1 MKSAQQWFSEY
12 AVSHQ
17 NTTNEYIHWICVPA
31 IFWSILGLF
40 SLWEIP
46 FLTFE
51 TSIPLFNSGLVFL
64 SAFGLLFYATLCLR
78 VFLGMFLY
86 LSINVYLISCWNGT
100 FANPLYHYILIFV
113 LAWIGQ
119 FIGHKIEGKKPSFL
133 KDLQFL
139 MIGPAWVLNQWFSRK
154 K

>member
-17 NTTNEYIHWICVPA
+17 NSTNEYIHWICVPA

-46 FLTFE
+46 FLNFE

-64 SAFGLLFYATLCLR
+64 GFFGLLFYATLGLR
-78 VFLGMFLY
+78 VFLGMVLY
-86 LSINVYLISCWNGT
+86 LCLNVYLISFWNGT
-100 FANPLYHYILIFV
+100 FTNSLYHYIGVFV
-113 LAWIGQ
+113 VAWIGQ

>member
-64 SAFGLLFYATLCLR
+64 SAFGLLFYATLGLR